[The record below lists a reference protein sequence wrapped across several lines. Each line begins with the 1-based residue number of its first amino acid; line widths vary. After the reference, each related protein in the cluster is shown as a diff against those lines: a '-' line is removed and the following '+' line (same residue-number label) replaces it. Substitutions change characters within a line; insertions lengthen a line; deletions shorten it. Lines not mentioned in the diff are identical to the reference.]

1 MELWRL
7 DIAENGCLILLQRL
21 IILYEGGK
29 KEAEVLIFTIEKQFL
44 NSIGTYTSTRTNMI
58 SWQRLMWKL
67 GSNRCLFVPRSHSAG
82 EAAVGTLEICT
93 EMWLFCP
100 FLSHTEPTA
109 NSLLL
114 GSVLIV
120 WIRDEE
126 KMISRIQKYFQNLW
140 DKDRNL
146 HSSKL

>member
-58 SWQRLMWKL
+58 S
-67 GSNRCLFVPRSHSAG
+67 
-82 EAAVGTLEICT
+82 
-93 EMWLFCP
+93 
-100 FLSHTEPTA
+100 
-109 NSLLL
+109 
-114 GSVLIV
+114 
-120 WIRDEE
+120 
-126 KMISRIQKYFQNLW
+126 
-140 DKDRNL
+140 
-146 HSSKL
+146 